1 MSYRATVYNVMI
13 GSPSDVKTERDVAR
27 QVIYTWNA
35 VHSES
40 RKIILWPIDS
50 EFDTFPELG
59 ERPQG
64 IINKQVLQKSDLLVA
79 IFWTRLGT
87 PTGQAISGTVEEIEE
102 YVKAGKEVMLY
113 FSQAHL
119 DPANVD
125 WQQHQALKE
134 FQEESKRRGLVQT
147 FRDAEDFRG
156 KFSNQLARK
165 INQDR
170 LFTNAQ
176 PRAAQLV
183 EKSDVYQ
190 NLIDVARRAPGTAIE
205 TAWPYVQDSL
215 LALGRKFGLRE
226 QGTWNGG
233 PVIPIEEF
241 DRIRALSPELIAL
254 IKNLQ
259 TSRIRVA
266 QDSDF
271 KPSTEAEKFVLLA
284 SRAIQELNKI
294 RA

>member
-1 MSYRATVYNVMI
+1 MI

-64 IINKQVLQKSDLLVA
+64 IINRQGLQKSDLLVA

-102 YVKAGKEVMLY
+102 HVKAGKEVMLY

-226 QGTWNGG
+226 QGTMETNTQKIHSLRDFAWKRKGVKSNFFRFHCF
-233 PVIPIEEF
+233 PRR
-241 DRIRALSPELIAL
+241 DRFFVSIQKQLVSNLVSKFIYFVSILS
-254 IKNLQ
+254 
-259 TSRIRVA
+259 
-266 QDSDF
+266 
-271 KPSTEAEKFVLLA
+271 
-284 SRAIQELNKI
+284 
-294 RA
+294 